1 MSDRHHIY
9 LVPGFFGF
17 ANLGEL
23 KYFGHVRNFLLA
35 RGRAVGT
42 GVHVDVVRTHPTA
55 SLSRR
60 AVRLLETIASTVRR
74 REAVHLIGHSCGGLD
89 ARLLLA
95 PGAALP
101 TEIAPAPLLERV
113 RTVVSVATPHHGT
126 PVAAFFTGFLGREL
140 LEVLSL
146 STMYLLRFGH
156 LPLRAVLQMGGVFA
170 RLDNLALN
178 SAVLDEVFGLLL
190 ADFSVG
196 RRRAV
201 HRLFAEVAQD
211 QALLLQ
217 LTAAAMDVF
226 NVAVRDRQGVRYG
239 SVVARAE
246 RPSVRST
253 LATGLDPSGQAI
265 HAVYRALY
273 RLAAQTPR
281 AAAAQ
286 PAPHQSRVLR
296 RAYGALPSV
305 QANDG
310 VVPTRSQLWG
320 DVIHAA
326 RGDHLDVIG
335 HFNDPVQQPPHFDWL
350 ASGSGF
356 TRDKFE
362 ALWSDVVDYLLERQP
377 RSAP

>member
-1 MSDRHHIY
+1 MSERHHIY

-35 RGRAVGT
+35 RGGAVGT
-42 GVHVDVVRTHPTA
+42 AVRLDVVRTHPTA
-55 SLSRR
+55 SLPRR

-126 PVAAFFTGFLGREL
+126 PVAAFFTGLLGRKL

-156 LPLRAVLQMGGVFA
+156 LPLRAVLQIGGVFA

-178 SAVLDEVFGLLL
+178 SAVLDEVFGRLL

-201 HRLFAEVAQD
+201 HRLFAEVAED

-281 AAAAQ
+281 AA
-286 PAPHQSRVLR
+286 PLAPHQSRVLR

-305 QANDG
+305 HANDG
-310 VVPTRSQLWG
+310 VVPTRSHVWG
-320 DVIHAA
+320 DVIHATRA
-326 RGDHLDVIG
+326 DHLDVIG
-335 HFNDPVQQPPHFDWL
+335 HFNDPARQPPHFDWL

-362 ALWSDVVDYLLERQP
+362 ALWSDVIDYLLDRERASP
-377 RSAP
+377 PP